1 MKDDSTEAKILEA
14 ARHVFIRKGMDGT
27 RMQEIADEAGINKAL
42 LHYYY
47 RSKEKLFEAVFQ
59 SVFAGFF
66 REMKSKLVGG
76 NTIEEKVE
84 IIVDQYTNLLD
95 KNPFVP
101 HFIINEINRNPLTL
115 TRIMEQE
122 QFSPQ
127 LFIEVFGG
135 KDLQKKGLDPS
146 QLIVSLMGMMIFP
159 YAARNLVQLIYF
171 KDDASAYE
179 NFLQERKIFLKQ
191 MILKMIKA

>member
-1 MKDDSTEAKILEA
+1 
-14 ARHVFIRKGMDGT
+14 MDGT

-171 KDDASAYE
+171 KDDASEYE